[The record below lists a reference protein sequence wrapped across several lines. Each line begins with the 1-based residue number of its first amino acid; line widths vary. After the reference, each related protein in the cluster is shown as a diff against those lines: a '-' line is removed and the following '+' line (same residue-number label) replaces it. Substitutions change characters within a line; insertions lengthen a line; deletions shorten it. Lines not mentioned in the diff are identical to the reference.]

1 MTYEVLHQAGDSPP
15 PERLYFAYTQT
26 PPPIDEFDVKRV
38 VSADLLGR
46 PAALTI
52 IGASHYIGSRQLG
65 FHELCSC
72 TPLGSEP
79 MHCVPLSGTVDRSFA
94 FENDELSASTT
105 VETRPLS
112 DRPDE
117 QLADVAHR
125 FGPDAWTMITVA
137 ADAYETYHT
146 YPEYGLTLHTR
157 THLTATAP
165 DGSDSRPRQRGN
177 D

>member
-65 FHELCSC
+65 FHELSRIVRERRAVGIDDGRNA
-72 TPLGSEP
+72 PALGST
-79 MHCVPLSGTVDRSFA
+79 GR
-94 FENDELSASTT
+94 
-105 VETRPLS
+105 
-112 DRPDE
+112 
-117 QLADVAHR
+117 
-125 FGPDAWTMITVA
+125 A
-137 ADAYETYHT
+137 A
-146 YPEYGLTLHTR
+146 R
-157 THLTATAP
+157 
-165 DGSDSRPRQRGN
+165 
-177 D
+177 